1 MPKKV
6 FKTKQVGVRFTEKL
20 LTELRLSGKADTPQ
34 MALNFYENYYNFT
47 KKDAEYYVSED
58 KANYKPLPKDTDDED
73 APAEQDIPIVKD
85 VLQSEQSERLKKLK
99 EKL

>member
-1 MPKKV
+1 MT
-6 FKTKQVGVRFTEKL
+6 KTNPYGVRFTKSL
-20 LTELRLSGKADTPQ
+20 LIELRISGKADSPQ
-34 MALNFYENYYNFT
+34 KALNFYENYYKFT

-58 KANYKPLPKDTDDED
+58 KANYKPLPKDTDDEEI
-73 APAEQDIPIVKD
+73 PAEQDIPIVKD